1 VADSPISG
9 PLPPL
14 SHLSPTSAQA
24 RAAPVRLISRLY
36 DQTSR
41 VVSRIG
47 MACGF
52 GFLFPTRD
60 NPDSDV
66 VEKKVVDEQ
75 RA

>member
-1 VADSPISG
+1 MR
-9 PLPPL
+9 PL
-14 SHLSPTSAQA
+14 SHLSPTFAEA

-41 VVSRIG
+41 AVSRIG

-60 NPDSDV
+60 NPESGV
-66 VEKKVVDEQ
+66 VEKKVVGEL